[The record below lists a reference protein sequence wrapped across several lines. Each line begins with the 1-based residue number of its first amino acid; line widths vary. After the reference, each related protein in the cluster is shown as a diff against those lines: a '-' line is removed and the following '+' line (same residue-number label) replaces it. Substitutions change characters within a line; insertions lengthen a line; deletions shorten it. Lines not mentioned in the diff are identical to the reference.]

1 MQVEQP
7 PKQQIVDRIKKA
19 SNILVTVNRS
29 PDVDLLAAAIGLTLM
44 LEKLDKSAVAVFSGE
59 IPRAI
64 DFLKPDQVI
73 EENVDSLRD
82 FIIALDKD
90 KADRLRYKVEGDVVR
105 VYITPYKTVIS
116 EKDLKFSQGDF
127 NVDLIVALGVE
138 KSEDLDGALT
148 AYGKILHDA
157 QVITINTNT
166 DHSSIGDVDW
176 SEDGV
181 SSYSEMIMSMS
192 EALESGLLD
201 QSIASALLTGL
212 VSSTDRFRNE
222 KTSSKVMTMAAQ
234 LMAAGANQQLIAEEL
249 AKGGDE
255 PTVQSEPAP
264 EPAPVAPADPSEIN
278 LRSLLAKTQPEPSE
292 PEQPEQTEEP
302 EPTPE
307 PAPESI
313 PDEAAEDS
321 APEPD
326 FEIAQPDPGSSVIQ
340 DLAEETDRIADAQ
353 PAPDL
358 SLPPLP
364 GADADTKPS
373 SWRDIT
379 PIKTDEEPTAVETA
393 PDDDFQQPQEEPEI
407 SGLKERQPNKVILHH
422 EGSTVAEA
430 PSLIRSPINATF
442 ADGQEQP
449 SVNTIGGGSTQ
460 PTAVAVPQF
469 TQTSTPGM
477 AFEMPP
483 IPGDEPAVSAPEAE
497 VTQPTMPIE
506 QPVVPVFE
514 TPLTEQPAPDTPVVP
529 EAPAQSALDSAR
541 ATLSSLFGGDPA
553 APAPQPEQVV
563 QPAQPT
569 PDPYMIANPP
579 APQLPGLPMPDFST
593 LPPLPG
599 ELATHMPEQPAM
611 AQPPQLGLPAAPAQ
625 AAAAPS
631 ADPAQFRLP
640 GQ

>member
-82 FIIALDKD
+82 FIIALDKA
-90 KADRLRYKVEGDVVR
+90 KAYRLRYKVEGDVVR

-212 VSSTDRFRNE
+212 VSSPDRFRNE

-249 AKGGDE
+249 AKNSDE
-255 PTVQSEPAP
+255 KEPQSEAVSEPAP
-264 EPAPVAPADPSEIN
+264 VDQADPSEIN
-278 LRSLLAKTQPEPSE
+278 LRSSAVEPEAIE
-292 PEQPEQTEEP
+292 PEQSEVPAV
-302 EPTPE
+302 E
-307 PAPESI
+307 PAPVSEQ
-313 PDEAAEDS
+313 DLV
-321 APEPD
+321 
-326 FEIAQPDPGSSVIQ
+326 IAQPDSSSNVIQ

-553 APAPQPEQVV
+553 APAPQPEQAV